1 MRKLLLNGSKNP
13 GNRGPLVAFSLL
25 KLTFRSAAERLLTLI
40 ISGHIYVSCIGQRD
54 SGAAP
59 GAVIVIALQS
69 HEGNA

>member
-1 MRKLLLNGSKNP
+1 M
-13 GNRGPLVAFSLL
+13 AFPLL
-25 KLTFRSAAERLLTLI
+25 KLTFRSAAERPRTLI
-40 ISGHIYVSCIGQRD
+40 ISGHIYVCSTSQRD